1 MDGGFLI
8 KIADKLLEG
17 LFVSRLNRFVGE
29 VNLKGNKILCH
40 ILNPGRMLRFLK
52 PGTKVMVAHRP
63 SPTRKIPYSLIYVV
77 EEKTLI
83 LVDSQVPNTIFYEAL
98 QAHLIPQFAKTHII
112 EKERP
117 YGHDFKSK
125 IDFLLD
131 QHIFIE
137 IKSSNYEEAGIGY
150 FPDAPS
156 IRAQK
161 HVKELIDVLEKSDQ
175 NQAWVIFLAQRTDVS
190 EIRPLDKID
199 PEFGRLLRYGVKK
212 GVKTAAYM
220 LDFLNNGCE
229 IRLGRELQVNLEEYK

>member
-1 MDGGFLI
+1 MYGGFLV
-8 KIADKLLEG
+8 KIADKLHEG

-29 VNLKGNKILCH
+29 VDLNGDKILCH
-40 ILNPGRMLRFLK
+40 ILNPGRMVHFLK
-52 PGTKVMVAHRP
+52 PGTNVLLAHRP

-77 EEKTLI
+77 GEKSPILI
-83 LVDSQVPNTIFYEAL
+83 DSQIPNSIFFEAL
-98 QAHLIPQFAKTHII
+98 QARLIPQFAETRLI

-117 YGHDFKSK
+117 YGHDLRSK

-137 IKSSNYEEAGIGY
+137 IKSSNYEEKGIGY

-156 IRAQK
+156 LRAQK
-161 HVKELIDVLEKSDQ
+161 HVKELIEVLEKNDQ

-199 PEFGRLLRYGVKK
+199 PEFGRLVRYGVKK
-212 GVKTAAYM
+212 GVKTAAFM

-229 IRLGRELQVNLEEYK
+229 IRLGKELPVNLEEYK